1 MSVPPQ
7 QEHLLRRPRLLIS
20 DVPLLDL
27 PQLALLHHLLREL
40 QHLPDGHPGEDLLK
54 GGGDE
59 HVVGGDERDVQHAAL
74 CDQPV
79 VTEQDAEPPAFVFRF
94 HGGQAVQQVVVAFDG
109 GQGGRLHG
117 DPGDG
122 VFADPLQLQVLVD
135 GDALEHH
142 HVEARLDA
150 PVGEEAKVAGA
161 VESQNRIEAVVWP
174 LAEHV
179 CSITSRMRSRE
190 NGSLMRAL
198 EAEKNSR
205 SRCGSMRYIL
215 PSTKLA
221 VSNTAWP
228 RCTMWSS
235 SGTCISAG
243 SVTIPP
249 IHDEYNAK

>member
-161 VESQNRIEAVVWP
+161 CRKPEPNRSGR
-174 LAEHV
+174 LAARRACLFDHLPHALPRE
-179 CSITSRMRSRE
+179 RQLDARPRS
-190 NGSLMRAL
+190 G
-198 EAEKNSR
+198 EKQ
-205 SRCGSMRYIL
+205 
-215 PSTKLA
+215 
-221 VSNTAWP
+221 
-228 RCTMWSS
+228 
-235 SGTCISAG
+235 
-243 SVTIPP
+243 SV
-249 IHDEYNAK
+249 